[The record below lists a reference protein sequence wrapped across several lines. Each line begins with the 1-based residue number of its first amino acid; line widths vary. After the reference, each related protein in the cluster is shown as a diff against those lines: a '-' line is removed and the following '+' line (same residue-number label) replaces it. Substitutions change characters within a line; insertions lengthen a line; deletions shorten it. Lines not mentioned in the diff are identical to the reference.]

1 MEHVHLLLNNS
12 SKNVPPA
19 GDSSQASGAGVVSQ
33 EAGTAS
39 LGAGDELATEPVLA
53 TAHKKGGWGLLR
65 AEPQIVIDRCC
76 QVNYLRGKKKE

>member
-19 GDSSQASGAGVVSQ
+19 EDWSQAFGAGVVSQ

-39 LGAGDELATEPVLA
+39 LGAGDGLTTEPVLA
-53 TAHKKGGWGLLR
+53 TAHKKGGWGLSQ
-65 AEPQIVIDRCC
+65 AEPQMVIDRCC
-76 QVNYLRGKKKE
+76 QVLFEGGKKE